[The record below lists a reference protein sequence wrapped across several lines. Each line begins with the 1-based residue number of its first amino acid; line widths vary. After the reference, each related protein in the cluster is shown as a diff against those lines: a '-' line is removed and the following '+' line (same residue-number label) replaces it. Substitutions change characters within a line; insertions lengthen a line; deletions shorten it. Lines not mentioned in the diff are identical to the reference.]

1 MILLLFAKIAKM
13 NHIAWQAEEGKGEHY
28 QPEVEDRRAEFVLNG
43 SRILSGLLY
52 ALTFNLVEFKIVNI
66 SYNAAFVF

>member
-1 MILLLFAKIAKM
+1 MDDIVC
-13 NHIAWQAEEGKGEHY
+13 QAVKGKGEHHE
-28 QPEVEDRRAEFVLNG
+28 PEVGGSASELVLNG
-43 SRILSGLLY
+43 DGVQSGMLY